1 MGLDMYMY
9 SAKKVK
15 GLNAKDYERADN
27 AVSDVKVQESFIPKV
42 KESIKG
48 KSKQVFD
55 ELDSSVKVRG
65 NYMSW
70 YSIFNEIGYWRK
82 ANAIHNFFVQECQNG
97 VDECQLS
104 IVKQSHL
111 KDLLKRCKRAM
122 SLKDIYLN
130 DGIIKDGEGIETFLP
145 TTSGF
150 FFGGTEFNE
159 WYFNDVEETIELI
172 TKVLKETD
180 FKTQIIFYRS
190 SW

>member
-27 AVSDVKVQESFIPKV
+27 AVSSLKVQESFIPKV
-42 KESIKG
+42 RESIKG
-48 KSKQVFD
+48 KSKQIFD

-65 NYMSW
+65 VYMSW
-70 YSIFNEIGYWRK
+70 YSIFEDIGYWRK

-104 IVKQSHL
+104 IVKKTHL

-145 TTSGF
+145 TQGGF

-159 WYFNDVEETIELI
+159 WYFNDVEETIDLI

-180 FKTQIIFYRS
+180 FDKQVIFYRA

>member
-27 AVSDVKVQESFIPKV
+27 AVSSLNVQESFIPKV
-42 KESIKG
+42 RESIKG
-48 KSKQVFD
+48 KSKQIFD

-70 YSIFNEIGYWRK
+70 YSIFEDIGYWRK

-104 IVKQSHL
+104 IVKKTHL

-145 TTSGF
+145 TQGGF

-159 WYFNDVEETIELI
+159 WYFNDVEETIDLI

-180 FKTQIIFYRS
+180 FDKQVIFYRA

>member
-27 AVSDVKVQESFIPKV
+27 AVSSLNVQESFIPKV
-42 KESIKG
+42 RESIKG
-48 KSKQVFD
+48 KSKQIFD

-65 NYMSW
+65 EYLNW
-70 YSIFNEIGYWRK
+70 YSIFEQVGYLRK
-82 ANAIHNFFVQECQNG
+82 ANAIHHFFVQECQNG

-104 IVKQSHL
+104 IVKKTHL

-145 TTSGF
+145 TQGGF

-159 WYFNDVEETIELI
+159 WYFNDVEETIDLI

-180 FKTQIIFYRS
+180 FDKQVIFYRA

>member
-1 MGLDMYMY
+1 MY

-27 AVSDVKVQESFIPKV
+27 AVSSLNVQESFIPKV
-42 KESIKG
+42 RESIKG
-48 KSKQVFD
+48 KSKQIFD

-65 NYMSW
+65 YYMCW
-70 YSIFNEIGYWRK
+70 YSIFEDIGYWRK

-104 IVKQSHL
+104 IVKKTHL

-159 WYFNDVEETIELI
+159 WYFNDVEETINLI

-180 FKTQIIFYRS
+180 FKTQIIFYRA

>member
-27 AVSDVKVQESFIPKV
+27 AVSSLKVQESFIPKV
-42 KESIKG
+42 RESIKG

-65 NYMSW
+65 DYMSW
-70 YSIFNEIGYWRK
+70 YSIFEDIGYWRK

-104 IVKQSHL
+104 IVKKTHL

-145 TTSGF
+145 TQGGF

-159 WYFNDVEETIELI
+159 WYFNDVEETIDLI

-180 FKTQIIFYRS
+180 FDKQVIFYRA

>member
-27 AVSDVKVQESFIPKV
+27 AVSSLNVQESFIPKV
-42 KESIKG
+42 RESIKG
-48 KSKQVFD
+48 KSKQIFD

-65 NYMSW
+65 EYLNW
-70 YSIFNEIGYWRK
+70 YSIFEQVGYLRK
-82 ANAIHNFFVQECQNG
+82 ANAIHHFFVQECQNG

-104 IVKQSHL
+104 IVKKTHL

-122 SLKDIYLN
+122 KLKKIYLN
-130 DGIIKDGEGIETFLP
+130 DGIIKNDEGLESFLP
-145 TTSGF
+145 TQSGF
-150 FFGGTEFNE
+150 FFGGTEFDE
-159 WYFNDVEETIELI
+159 WYFQGVAETKKII
-172 TKVLKETD
+172 TKVLKNTD
-180 FKTQIIFYRS
+180 FDKQVILYRA